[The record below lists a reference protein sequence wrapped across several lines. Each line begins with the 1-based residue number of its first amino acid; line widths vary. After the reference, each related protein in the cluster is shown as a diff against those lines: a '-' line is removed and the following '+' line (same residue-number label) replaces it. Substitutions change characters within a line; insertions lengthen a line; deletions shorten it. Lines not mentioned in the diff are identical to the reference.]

1 MKKIVLGL
9 LMIGTLFGQVNSVL
23 TISPTTSETILGNQ
37 SLAFRNP
44 AMNNL
49 NLIDSTSNVS
59 FTNVKWL
66 GNIVDDMGF
75 NYIEFRKGKLD
86 YSLLYFNYG
95 EQNLA
100 DESGIISGNFSPSTL
115 VASVGWGTNLLY
127 KGEKVDSVA
136 LGFRG
141 KVVSHDLHTEKTDG
155 MLFDVGLHF
164 HKLYGIVNLDLM
176 VSNIGLMTKMNGYEI
191 DMPSA
196 FNVGFNIPIKDK
208 WNIYNQWNLYDGY
221 HTHGQGVSYNWKNM
235 LWVNA
240 GYYNDVT
247 YNLNYSSIGMDLKF
261 ERYKI
266 GLGILNGDDT
276 HPLKNTLL
284 LTLNMEI

>member
-49 NLIDSTSNVS
+49 NLDSTTNVS
-59 FTNVKWL
+59 FTNVSWL

-75 NYIEFRKGKLD
+75 NYIEIKNKKLD
-86 YSLLYFNYG
+86 YSILHFNYG
-95 EQNLA
+95 EQKFA
-100 DESGIISGNFSPSTL
+100 DETGFVQGNFSPSTL
-115 VASVGWGTNLLY
+115 VLGIGWGTNLLY
-127 KGEKVDSVA
+127 KGERVDSVS

-141 KVVSHDLHTEKTDG
+141 KVIYHDLYLEKTEG
-155 MLFDVGLHF
+155 ALFDIGLHF
-164 HKLYGIVNLDLM
+164 HKLYGMVNLDLG
-176 VSNIGLMTKMNGYEI
+176 VSNIGMMTKMNGFEI
-191 DMPSA
+191 EQPSA
-196 FNVGFNIPIKDK
+196 FNVGFHIPIKNK

-221 HTHGQGVSYNWKNM
+221 HTHGQGVSYNWKDL

-247 YNLNYSSIGMDLKF
+247 HDLNYSSVGLDLKVD
-261 ERYKI
+261 RYKI
-266 GLGILNGDDT
+266 GVGILNGSDT

-284 LTLNMEI
+284 LTINMEI